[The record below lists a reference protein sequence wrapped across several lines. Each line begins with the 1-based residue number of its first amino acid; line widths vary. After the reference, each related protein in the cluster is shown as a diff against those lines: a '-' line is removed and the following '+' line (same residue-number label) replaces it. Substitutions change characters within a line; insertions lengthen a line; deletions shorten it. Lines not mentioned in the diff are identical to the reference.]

1 MPSRLR
7 FGLLLSITAFALI
20 FTQVECGY
28 GAGYFIEYIYDNAGN
43 LVERRMA
50 YDSASPTTTA
60 SPPGGSYNTPKSVT
74 LNCTDG
80 TGSGCDKIYYT
91 TDGSEPT
98 PSSPVYSSPINITVT
113 TTLRFYARDRVGND
127 ESPKKIET
135 YLIETTPP
143 ISTASPIGGTY
154 SIHSNIQ
161 VTLTCSDTG
170 GSGCDKIYYTT
181 DGSEPTLSSPVYT
194 SPIPMTATT
203 TLRFRAKDYAGN
215 LETPPK
221 TEIYTIDTC
230 PNWPVR
236 IGSTPYLT
244 LQAAYNA
251 ASNGNTIK
259 SRNLRLFGNLSVNKN
274 ITVTLEG
281 GYECSFTTNT
291 ENTTGL
297 KGMMTTAVG
306 GGTITIKNFILESN

>member
-7 FGLLLSITAFALI
+7 YGLLLSIIASALI
-20 FTQVECGY
+20 FNQAQYGY
-28 GAGYFIEYIYDNAGN
+28 GAGYFVQYIYDNAGN
-43 LVERRMA
+43 LVERRMD
-50 YDSASPTTTA
+50 YDAAPPITTA
-60 SPPGGSYNTPKSVT
+60 SPPGGSYNTSKSVT

-91 TDGSEPT
+91 TDGSEPNT
-98 PSSPVYSSPINITVT
+98 SSPVYSSPINISVT

-127 ESPKKIET
+127 ESPKKTET
-135 YLIETTPP
+135 YIIDTMAPT
-143 ISTASPIGGTY
+143 STASPPGGTY

-161 VTLTCSDTG
+161 VTLTCTDTG

-203 TLRFRAKDYAGN
+203 TLKFRSKDYAGN

-230 PNWPVR
+230 SNWPVR

-251 ASNGNTIK
+251 AVNGNIIK
-259 SRNLRLFGNLSVNKN
+259 ARNLRLLGNLTVSRN
-274 ITVTLEG
+274 ISVTLEG
-281 GYECSFTTNT
+281 GYNCSFTSNT
-291 ENTTGL
+291 GNTTGL
-297 KGMMTTAVG
+297 KGMLTTTAG
-306 GGTITIKNFILESN
+306 GGTITIKNFIIEQ